1 MWVGHLLSNFHKNNS
16 KMIEDKGVQIIK
28 SAFKERIVSY
38 RITTEKNILDVKQY
52 FQHLESKIQC
62 ILDYQLN
69 KHTCIKIN
77 MELFGYYYN
86 PTSENYD
93 VKSFNTP
100 FNVICKG
107 TETKDLME
115 KLIIIIDKKADEFAE
130 RDSGWA
136 LLNLLYLEINI
147 NKFNPLKSSSFI
159 ELPVEISRRNAVVNI
174 RNNDDYCFAW
184 SVVAALH
191 IPTGPNFDI
200 SSYPHYSTVLN
211 ITGIDFP
218 MSLKGIKKFENQ
230 NNISINV
237 FGLEKYFDKISN
249 NQKYEVIGPLYYSC
263 DKKEKHINLL
273 LINDDDDNF
282 HYCYIADFSR
292 LISTQLSKHHGKK
305 TFM

>member
-1 MWVGHLLSNFHKNNS
+1 MFNCTSCSKSFSRKDNLLRHMRTACSKSRFFNQRVAKSTVNEKKERFCKDCNVPVLSNMWVGHLLSNFHKNNS

-130 RDSGWA
+130 RDSGK
-136 LLNLLYLEINI
+136 LY
-147 NKFNPLKSSSFI
+147 S
-159 ELPVEISRRNAVVNI
+159 
-174 RNNDDYCFAW
+174 
-184 SVVAALH
+184 
-191 IPTGPNFDI
+191 
-200 SSYPHYSTVLN
+200 
-211 ITGIDFP
+211 
-218 MSLKGIKKFENQ
+218 
-230 NNISINV
+230 
-237 FGLEKYFDKISN
+237 
-249 NQKYEVIGPLYYSC
+249 
-263 DKKEKHINLL
+263 
-273 LINDDDDNF
+273 
-282 HYCYIADFSR
+282 
-292 LISTQLSKHHGKK
+292 
-305 TFM
+305 